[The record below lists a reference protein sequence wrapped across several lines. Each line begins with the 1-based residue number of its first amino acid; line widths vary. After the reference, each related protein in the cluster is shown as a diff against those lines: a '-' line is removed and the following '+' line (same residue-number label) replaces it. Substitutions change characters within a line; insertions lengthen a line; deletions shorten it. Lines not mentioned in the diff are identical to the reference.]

1 MDDAGLQPL
10 IFGLGEWVNVLQV
23 ELGWVAW
30 FVSWGEGVLWF
41 WSFVSDGG
49 FLYTLFLH
57 VHHENNGSMDV
68 VIWLYPR

>member
-1 MDDAGLQPL
+1 M
-10 IFGLGEWVNVLQV
+10 NVLRV

-30 FVSWGEGVLWF
+30 FVGGGKGGGGVVLWF

-57 VHHENNGSMDV
+57 VHLENNGSIEV
-68 VIWLYPR
+68 VIWQYPR